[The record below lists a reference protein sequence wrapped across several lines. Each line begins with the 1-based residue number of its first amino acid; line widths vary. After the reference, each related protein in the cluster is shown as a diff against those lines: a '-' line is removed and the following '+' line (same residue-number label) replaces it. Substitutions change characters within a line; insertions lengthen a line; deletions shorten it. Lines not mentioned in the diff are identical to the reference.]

1 MFRSILAIILSYVVG
16 NLVFFGIV
24 TGCFF
29 LLGVE
34 RVFEPDS
41 YEVSSIW
48 VALTVVVSFLG
59 AMVAGYLCLW
69 ISRSWRTC
77 QILALIVLM
86 LTSISCIVQLRRINP
101 DAPNI
106 RAGDVDYVNAMKL
119 GVPPRWLPFVN
130 PIVGCIG
137 VLIGARF
144 RWAPRPPGA

>member
-1 MFRSILAIILSYVVG
+1 MKSIVAIIVSYIVG
-16 NLVFFGIV
+16 NLVFFGII

-41 YEVSSIW
+41 YEVSSLW
-48 VALTVVVSFLG
+48 VALSLVVSFLG
-59 AMVAGYLCLW
+59 AVVAGYICLL
-69 ISRSWRTC
+69 ISHSWRTC

-86 LTSISCIVQLRRINP
+86 FTSISCIMQLRRINP

-106 RAGDVDYVNAMKL
+106 RAGDVDHFNAMKL

-137 VLIGARF
+137 VLIGARLK
-144 RWAPRPPGA
+144 RATRPPGA